1 MEKFSGFVVS
11 SRRYQEEEASKEMQY
26 VLEMI
31 FDYKDVEVQPVFD
44 LSGLS
49 IAHFNKDPI
58 KTLKKI
64 KEKIKEDPDFL
75 EYVLKI
81 VPIQYKLKTDLSEI
95 SDLSSKFESEL
106 NDKDK
111 WRVLLRRRS
120 KDILHEEIVEVAAK
134 EIDIGIVDLED
145 PDYIVRIEVI
155 GDDTYMSLSKRK
167 ELSVI
172 KTRRRI
178 LEI

>member
-11 SRRYQEEEASKEMQY
+11 SRRYQEEQAAREIQY
-26 VLEMI
+26 VLEMTL
-31 FDYKDVEVQPVFD
+31 DYEEVEVNPVYH

-58 KTLKKI
+58 KTLKRI
-64 KEKIKEDPDFL
+64 KEKIKEDPDFF

-95 SDLSSKFESEL
+95 SDLASKFESEL
-106 NDKDK
+106 NGKDK
-111 WRVLLRRRS
+111 WRVILRSRAT
-120 KDILHEEIVEVAAK
+120 DIPHNKIVEAAAK
-134 EIDIGIVDLED
+134 EIDTGIVDLED
-145 PDYIVRIEVI
+145 PDYIVRIEII
-155 GDDTYMSLSKRK
+155 GGDTYMSLSKRK

-172 KTRRRI
+172 KTRRQI